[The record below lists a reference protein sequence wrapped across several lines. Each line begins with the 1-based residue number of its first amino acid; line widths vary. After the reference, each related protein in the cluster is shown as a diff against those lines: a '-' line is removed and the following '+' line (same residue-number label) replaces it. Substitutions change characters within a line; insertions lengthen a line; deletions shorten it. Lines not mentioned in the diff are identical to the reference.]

1 MKLAPETKVSS
12 LGFEYNKYYN
22 PMTTG
27 PKELKKPVT
36 KWTSGPEELVNYM
49 NTVYAPKYENAT
61 EEDYKKRLIFQKRQ
75 YAGIPNQIMG
85 VCDVLLLGMVND
97 RLVQSTSIYHNL
109 II

>member
-36 KWTSGPEELVNYM
+36 KWISGPEELVNYM

-61 EEDYKKRLIFQKRQ
+61 EADYKKRLIFQKRQ